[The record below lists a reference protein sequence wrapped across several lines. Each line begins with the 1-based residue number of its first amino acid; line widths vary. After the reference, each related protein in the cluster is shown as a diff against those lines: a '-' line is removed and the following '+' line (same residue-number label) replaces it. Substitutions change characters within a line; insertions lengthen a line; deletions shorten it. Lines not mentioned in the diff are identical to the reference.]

1 MQVTKNVFGVT
12 ACCILFVCLLFVCLI
27 EWLVDLQ
34 FISTE
39 VRHQGCLH

>member
-1 MQVTKNVFGVT
+1 MT
-12 ACCILFVCLLFVCLI
+12 AINCLFAYLFVCLI

-39 VRHQGCLH
+39 VRHKGCLH